1 MSEHRP
7 ILYCR
12 CAYAKVLPEDVK
24 DLVLERLIDSNVPF
38 ESVSDL
44 CEMSARKDPGLVPLS
59 QQAGLRIV
67 ACYPRAVKWLFSA
80 AGAAIQTESGQ
91 SESGQSE
98 SGQSESG
105 QSESVP
111 SKSGESE
118 SRKSDAKEPV
128 YIEVLNM
135 RTDTADSVCAKLG
148 IGTKDTAEGAQSQS
162 TGVSP

>member
-24 DLVLERLIDSNVPF
+24 DLVLERLIDSNLPF

-44 CEMSARKDPGLVPLS
+44 CEMSARKDPGLVALS
-59 QQAGLRIV
+59 QQDGLRIV

-80 AGAAIQTESGQ
+80 AGAAIQTESSQ
-91 SESGQSE
+91 SESSQSE
-98 SGQSESG
+98 
-105 QSESVP
+105 P
-111 SKSGESE
+111 SQ
-118 SRKSDAKEPV
+118 SDAKQPV

-135 RTDTADSVCAKLG
+135 RTDSAETVCAKLG
-148 IGTKDTAEGAQSQS
+148 IGKAETTEGAESQA

>member
-91 SESGQSE
+91 SESGQS
-98 SGQSESG
+98 
-105 QSESVP
+105 
-111 SKSGESE
+111 
-118 SRKSDAKEPV
+118 DAKEPV

-148 IGTKDTAEGAQSQS
+148 IGTKDTADGAQSQA

>member
-24 DLVLERLIDSNVPF
+24 DLVLERLIDSNLPF

-44 CEMSARKDPGLVPLS
+44 CEMSARKDPGLVALS
-59 QQAGLRIV
+59 QQDGLRIV

-80 AGAAIQTESGQ
+80 AGAAIQTEPSQ
-91 SESGQSE
+91 SESSQSE
-98 SGQSESG
+98 SSQ
-105 QSESVP
+105 
-111 SKSGESE
+111 
-118 SRKSDAKEPV
+118 SDAKPPV

-135 RTDTADSVCAKLG
+135 RTDSAETVCAKLG
-148 IGTKDTAEGAQSQS
+148 IGASVTAEGSESQA

>member
-91 SESGQSE
+91 SESG
-98 SGQSESG
+98 
-105 QSESVP
+105 P

-148 IGTKDTAEGAQSQS
+148 IGAKETVEGAQSQA

>member
-24 DLVLERLIDSNVPF
+24 DLVLERLIDSNLPF

-44 CEMSARKDPGLVPLS
+44 CEMSARKDPGLVALS
-59 QQAGLRIV
+59 QQDGLRIV

-91 SESGQSE
+91 SE
-98 SGQSESG
+98 
-105 QSESVP
+105 P
-111 SKSGESE
+111 SQ
-118 SRKSDAKEPV
+118 SDAKQPV

-135 RTDTADSVCAKLG
+135 RTDSAETVCAKLG
-148 IGTKDTAEGAQSQS
+148 IGTSVTAEGAESQAI
-162 TGVSP
+162 GVSP

>member
-24 DLVLERLIDSNVPF
+24 DLVLERLIDSNLPF

-44 CEMSARKDPGLVPLS
+44 CEMSARKDPGLVALS
-59 QQAGLRIV
+59 QQDGLRIV

-80 AGAAIQTESGQ
+80 AGAAIQTEPSQ
-91 SESGQSE
+91 SESSQ
-98 SGQSESG
+98 
-105 QSESVP
+105 
-111 SKSGESE
+111 
-118 SRKSDAKEPV
+118 SDAKQPV

-135 RTDTADSVCAKLG
+135 RTDSAETVCAKLG
-148 IGTKDTAEGAQSQS
+148 IGTSVTTEGAQSQA

>member
-24 DLVLERLIDSNVPF
+24 DLVLERLIDSNLPF

-44 CEMSARKDPGLVPLS
+44 CEMSARKDPGLVALS
-59 QQAGLRIV
+59 QQDGLRIV

-80 AGAAIQTESGQ
+80 AGAAIQTEPSQ
-91 SESGQSE
+91 SESSQ
-98 SGQSESG
+98 
-105 QSESVP
+105 
-111 SKSGESE
+111 
-118 SRKSDAKEPV
+118 SDAKQPV

-135 RTDTADSVCAKLG
+135 RTDSAETVCAKLG
-148 IGTKDTAEGAQSQS
+148 IGTSETTEGAESQA

>member
-24 DLVLERLIDSNVPF
+24 DSVLERLIDSNLPF

-80 AGAAIQTESGQ
+80 AGAAIQTESSQ
-91 SESGQSE
+91 SESSQSD
-98 SGQSESG
+98 SNQ
-105 QSESVP
+105 
-111 SKSGESE
+111 
-118 SRKSDAKEPV
+118 SDAKQPV
-128 YIEVLNM
+128 YIEVVNM
-135 RTDTADSVCAKLG
+135 RTDSADTVCAKLG
-148 IGTKDTAEGAQSQS
+148 IGKAETTEGAESQA

>member
-91 SESGQSE
+91 SESG
-98 SGQSESG
+98 
-105 QSESVP
+105 
-111 SKSGESE
+111 ESE

-148 IGTKDTAEGAQSQS
+148 IGAKETVEGAQSQA
-162 TGVSP
+162 TGVST

>member
-24 DLVLERLIDSNVPF
+24 DSVLERLIDSNLPF

-80 AGAAIQTESGQ
+80 AGAAIQTDSSQ
-91 SESGQSE
+91 SDSNH
-98 SGQSESG
+98 
-105 QSESVP
+105 
-111 SKSGESE
+111 
-118 SRKSDAKEPV
+118 SDAKQPV
-128 YIEVLNM
+128 YIEVVNM
-135 RTDTADSVCAKLG
+135 RTDSADTVCAKLG
-148 IGTKDTAEGAQSQS
+148 IGKAETSEGAESQA

>member
-91 SESGQSE
+91 S
-98 SGQSESG
+98 
-105 QSESVP
+105 
-111 SKSGESE
+111 
-118 SRKSDAKEPV
+118 DAKEPV

-148 IGTKDTAEGAQSQS
+148 IGTKDTAEGAQSQA

>member
-24 DLVLERLIDSNVPF
+24 DLVLERLIDSNLPF

-44 CEMSARKDPGLVPLS
+44 CEMSARKDPGLVALS
-59 QQAGLRIV
+59 QQDGLRIV

-80 AGAAIQTESGQ
+80 AGAAIQTESSQTESSQ
-91 SESGQSE
+91 SEPSQSE
-98 SGQSESG
+98 
-105 QSESVP
+105 P
-111 SKSGESE
+111 SQ
-118 SRKSDAKEPV
+118 SDAKQPV

-135 RTDTADSVCAKLG
+135 RTDSAETVCAKLG
-148 IGTKDTAEGAQSQS
+148 IGTSVTTEGAQSQA

>member
-91 SESGQSE
+91 SES
-98 SGQSESG
+98 
-105 QSESVP
+105 
-111 SKSGESE
+111 
-118 SRKSDAKEPV
+118 RKSDAKEPV

-148 IGTKDTAEGAQSQS
+148 IGAKETVEGAQSQA
-162 TGVSP
+162 TGVST

>member
-98 SGQSESG
+98 SGQSES
-105 QSESVP
+105 VP

-148 IGTKDTAEGAQSQS
+148 IGAKETVEGAQSQS

>member
-91 SESGQSE
+91 S
-98 SGQSESG
+98 
-105 QSESVP
+105 
-111 SKSGESE
+111 
-118 SRKSDAKEPV
+118 DAKEPV

-148 IGTKDTAEGAQSQS
+148 IGTKDTADGAQSQA

>member
-98 SGQSESG
+98 S
-105 QSESVP
+105 VP

-118 SRKSDAKEPV
+118 SRQSDAKEPV

>member
-24 DLVLERLIDSNVPF
+24 DLVLERLIDSNLPF

-44 CEMSARKDPGLVPLS
+44 CEMSARKDPGLVALS
-59 QQAGLRIV
+59 QQDGLRIV

-91 SESGQSE
+91 
-98 SGQSESG
+98 
-105 QSESVP
+105 
-111 SKSGESE
+111 
-118 SRKSDAKEPV
+118 SDAKEPV

-148 IGTKDTAEGAQSQS
+148 IGTKDTGEGAQSQA

>member
-91 SESGQSE
+91 SESGESE
-98 SGQSESG
+98 SGQS
-105 QSESVP
+105 
-111 SKSGESE
+111 
-118 SRKSDAKEPV
+118 DAKDPV

-148 IGTKDTAEGAQSQS
+148 IGTKDTAEGAQSQA

>member
-24 DLVLERLIDSNVPF
+24 DLVLERLIDSNLPF

-44 CEMSARKDPGLVPLS
+44 CEMSARKDPGLVALS
-59 QQAGLRIV
+59 QQDGLRIV

-80 AGAAIQTESGQ
+80 AGAAIQTDSSQ
-91 SESGQSE
+91 SESSQSE
-98 SGQSESG
+98 SNQ
-105 QSESVP
+105 
-111 SKSGESE
+111 
-118 SRKSDAKEPV
+118 SDAKQPV

-135 RTDTADSVCAKLG
+135 RTDSADTVCAKLG
-148 IGTKDTAEGAQSQS
+148 IGKAETTEGAESQA

>member
-105 QSESVP
+105 P

-148 IGTKDTAEGAQSQS
+148 IGAKETVEGAQSQA
-162 TGVSP
+162 TGVST

>member
-91 SESGQSE
+91 SESG
-98 SGQSESG
+98 
-105 QSESVP
+105 P

>member
-91 SESGQSE
+91 SESGESE
-98 SGQSESG
+98 SGQ
-105 QSESVP
+105 
-111 SKSGESE
+111 
-118 SRKSDAKEPV
+118 SDAKEPV

-148 IGTKDTAEGAQSQS
+148 IGTKDTAEGAQSQA

>member
-98 SGQSESG
+98 SG
-105 QSESVP
+105 P
-111 SKSGESE
+111 SKSGQSE

-162 TGVSP
+162 TGVST

>member
-24 DLVLERLIDSNVPF
+24 DSVLERLIDSNLPF

-80 AGAAIQTESGQ
+80 AGAAIQTDSSQ
-91 SESGQSE
+91 SESSQSE
-98 SGQSESG
+98 SNQ
-105 QSESVP
+105 
-111 SKSGESE
+111 
-118 SRKSDAKEPV
+118 SDAKQPV

-135 RTDTADSVCAKLG
+135 RTDSADTVCAKLG
-148 IGTKDTAEGAQSQS
+148 IGKAETTEGAESQA

>member
-98 SGQSESG
+98 SGQS
-105 QSESVP
+105 
-111 SKSGESE
+111 
-118 SRKSDAKEPV
+118 DAKEPV

-148 IGTKDTAEGAQSQS
+148 IGTKDTAEGAQSQA

>member
-24 DLVLERLIDSNVPF
+24 DLVLERLIDSNLPF

-44 CEMSARKDPGLVPLS
+44 CEMSARKDPGLVALS
-59 QQAGLRIV
+59 QQDGLRIV

-80 AGAAIQTESGQ
+80 AGAAIQTEPSQ
-91 SESGQSE
+91 SESSQSDA
-98 SGQSESG
+98 SQ
-105 QSESVP
+105 
-111 SKSGESE
+111 
-118 SRKSDAKEPV
+118 SDAKQPV

-135 RTDTADSVCAKLG
+135 RTDSAETVCAKLG
-148 IGTKDTAEGAQSQS
+148 IGASVTAEGSESQA

>member
-24 DLVLERLIDSNVPF
+24 DLVLERLIDSNLPF

-44 CEMSARKDPGLVPLS
+44 CEMSARKDPGLVALS
-59 QQAGLRIV
+59 QQDGLRIV

-80 AGAAIQTESGQ
+80 AGAAIQTESSQ
-91 SESGQSE
+91 SESSQ
-98 SGQSESG
+98 
-105 QSESVP
+105 
-111 SKSGESE
+111 
-118 SRKSDAKEPV
+118 SDAKQSV

-135 RTDTADSVCAKLG
+135 RTDSAETVCAKLG
-148 IGTKDTAEGAQSQS
+148 IGKAETAEGAESQA

>member
-24 DLVLERLIDSNVPF
+24 DSVLERLIDSNLPF

-80 AGAAIQTESGQ
+80 AGAAIQTDSSQ
-91 SESGQSE
+91 SDSNQSD
-98 SGQSESG
+98 SNQ
-105 QSESVP
+105 
-111 SKSGESE
+111 
-118 SRKSDAKEPV
+118 SDAKQPV
-128 YIEVLNM
+128 YIEVVNM
-135 RTDTADSVCAKLG
+135 RTDSADTVCAKLG
-148 IGTKDTAEGAQSQS
+148 IGKAETTEGAESQA

>member
-98 SGQSESG
+98 S
-105 QSESVP
+105 VP

-162 TGVSP
+162 TGVST

>member
-105 QSESVP
+105 QSESGP

-148 IGTKDTAEGAQSQS
+148 IGAKETVEGAQSQA
-162 TGVSP
+162 TGVST

>member
-91 SESGQSE
+91 SESGESE
-98 SGQSESG
+98 SGQ
-105 QSESVP
+105 
-111 SKSGESE
+111 
-118 SRKSDAKEPV
+118 SDAKEPV

-148 IGTKDTAEGAQSQS
+148 IGTKDTADGAQSQA

>member
-24 DLVLERLIDSNVPF
+24 DSVLERLIDSNLPF

-91 SESGQSE
+91 TE
-98 SGQSESG
+98 
-105 QSESVP
+105 
-111 SKSGESE
+111 SGESE

-148 IGTKDTAEGAQSQS
+148 IGTKDTAEGAQSQA

>member
-24 DLVLERLIDSNVPF
+24 DSVLERLIDSNLPF

-80 AGAAIQTESGQ
+80 AGAAIQTDSSQ
-91 SESGQSE
+91 SESSQSE
-98 SGQSESG
+98 SNQ
-105 QSESVP
+105 
-111 SKSGESE
+111 
-118 SRKSDAKEPV
+118 SDAKQPV
-128 YIEVLNM
+128 YIEVVNM
-135 RTDTADSVCAKLG
+135 RTDSADTVCAKLG
-148 IGTKDTAEGAQSQS
+148 IGKAETTEGAESQA

>member
-98 SGQSESG
+98 SGQSES
-105 QSESVP
+105 VP

-118 SRKSDAKEPV
+118 SRQSDAKEPV

>member
-105 QSESVP
+105 P

-148 IGTKDTAEGAQSQS
+148 IGAKETVEGAQSQS

>member
-24 DLVLERLIDSNVPF
+24 DLVLERLIDSNLPF

-44 CEMSARKDPGLVPLS
+44 CEMSARKDPGLVALS
-59 QQAGLRIV
+59 QQDGLRIV

-80 AGAAIQTESGQ
+80 AGAAIQSESSQ
-91 SESGQSE
+91 SESSQ
-98 SGQSESG
+98 
-105 QSESVP
+105 
-111 SKSGESE
+111 
-118 SRKSDAKEPV
+118 SDAKQSV

-135 RTDTADSVCAKLG
+135 RTDSAETVCAKLG
-148 IGTKDTAEGAQSQS
+148 IGTSETAEGAESQA

>member
-24 DLVLERLIDSNVPF
+24 DSVLERLIDSNLPF

-80 AGAAIQTESGQ
+80 AGAAIQTDSNQ
-91 SESGQSE
+91 SESNQSD
-98 SGQSESG
+98 SSH
-105 QSESVP
+105 
-111 SKSGESE
+111 
-118 SRKSDAKEPV
+118 SDAKQPV
-128 YIEVLNM
+128 YIEVVNM
-135 RTDTADSVCAKLG
+135 RTDSADTVCAKLG
-148 IGTKDTAEGAQSQS
+148 IGKAETTEGAESQA